1 MNKVI
6 NGKRYDTEKAE
17 RVGGWDNGL
26 MPNDFDFYGETL
38 HRKRTGEFFLL
49 CEGGARSRVARRDG
63 SLLVGGESIEPIGY
77 DEAEAWVSE
86 HLDADAYAELFGEP
100 DDGDTVLST
109 PISAALKDKLAREA
123 ARRGCSQRQIVEELI
138 EAM

>member
-6 NGKRYDTEKAE
+6 NGKRYDTDTAE
-17 RVGGWDNGL
+17 RIGERDNGL
-26 MPNDFDFYGETL
+26 LASDLDWYSETL

-49 CEGGARSRVARRDG
+49 CEGGARSRVARRGDSG
-63 SLLVGGESIEPIGY
+63 LVGGETIEPIGY

-86 HLDADAYAELFGEP
+86 HLDGDAYAELFGEP

-123 ARRGCSQRQIVEELI
+123 AKRGCSQRQIVEELI
-138 EAM
+138 GAL